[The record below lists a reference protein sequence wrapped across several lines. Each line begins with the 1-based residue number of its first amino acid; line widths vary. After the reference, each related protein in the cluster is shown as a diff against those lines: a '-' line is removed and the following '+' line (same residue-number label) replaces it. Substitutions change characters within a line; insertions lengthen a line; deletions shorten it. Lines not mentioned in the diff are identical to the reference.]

1 MVNLIVGKK
10 GSGKTKYL
18 VDHVNM
24 AVKDEPGTLV
34 FLSKDNRLMYDLSH
48 SVRYIIT
55 EEYEIA
61 NYDMFY
67 GFLCGIIS
75 NNYDTTNVFI
85 DSLWKIVASG
95 AEGFEKCLEGLE
107 KISGKHNINFT
118 IAISEDKANIP
129 ACAEKYLVNL

>member
-1 MVNLIVGKK
+1 MISIIVGKK

-34 FLSKDNRLMYDLSH
+34 FLGKDNRLMYDLSH

-55 EEYEIA
+55 EEFGIE

-67 GFLCGIIS
+67 GLICGIIS
-75 NNYDTTNVFI
+75 NNFDTTNVFV
-85 DSLWKIVASG
+85 DSLWKIVTSG
-95 AEGFEKCLEGLE
+95 AEGLDKCLERLE
-107 KISGKHNINFT
+107 KISEKHNINFT
-118 IAISEDKANIP
+118 IAISEDKENIP
-129 ACAEKYLVNL
+129 ECASKYIVNL